1 MLHLD
6 NIWDWT
12 SSPRSRFCS
21 GRFCCKLRNNQPRKT
36 YTLSTKIERGTSS
49 HVSTA
54 VAPADSA
61 DEDVLAIALLVG
73 QGAATITLN
82 YFILLTEIILYRQI
96 YQFMYLESIVDNL
109 A

>member
-1 MLHLD
+1 MYPHH
-6 NIWDWT
+6 
-12 SSPRSRFCS
+12 
-21 GRFCCKLRNNQPRKT
+21 
-36 YTLSTKIERGTSS
+36 STT
-49 HVSTA
+49 VSKA
-54 VAPADSA
+54 VCAN
-61 DEDVLAIALLVG
+61 EDVLAIALLIG